1 MLDDSRRRVQAR
13 IIEMQEALKVD
24 EQGTWGFEWEHAWNL
39 FWLQVEKEEKLLR
52 KQQSKD
58 RTSFDKSPT
67 ADEVQEQLLKVADE
81 LEGFKGLDEEEGN
94 SEEGK

>member
-1 MLDDSRRRVQAR
+1 M
-13 IIEMQEALKVD
+13 
-24 EQGTWGFEWEHAWNL
+24 
-39 FWLQVEKEEKLLR
+39 R

-94 SEEGK
+94 NEAGK